1 MRALL
6 LAAAAVA
13 VALPV
18 VPAQTWSTAA
28 CGPAAVSVGDYRQ
41 YEGTGGPGTTGFAFA
56 VTVATDP
63 GCTATGS
70 VNYVT
75 EHITTTP
82 SDIVAASGTLT
93 WTDSTTATAVVVG
106 VVRDSAPEPEEAF
119 ALRLYGAQNLVITRD
134 RGRGQIIDDDLPPVE
149 TSLDGGKICWR
160 YEGTAEVGV
169 HTSTP
174 ARAPITL
181 HYRTIHIGN
190 NPPGYYPVKDGLITI
205 PTGSTRG
212 TATIRLKPDQSL
224 PDDQFYVEIFS
235 PSAGTLGLSKVPVT
249 VKSKR

>member
-18 VPAQTWSTAA
+18 VPAQTWTTAA
-28 CGPAAVSVGDYRQ
+28 CGPATVSAGDYRQ
-41 YEGTGGPGTTGFAFA
+41 YEGTGPGTTAFTFL
-56 VTVATDP
+56 VTVSTAP

-75 EHITTTP
+75 EHVSTTP
-82 SDIVAASGTLT
+82 ADLVAASGTLT
-93 WTDSTTATAVVVG
+93 WTDSTTAAAVVVG

-119 ALRLYGAQNLVITRD
+119 SLRLSGAQNLVIAKD

-160 YEGTAEVGV
+160 YEGSVDLGV

-181 HYRTIHIGN
+181 HYRTIHTGT

-205 PTGSTRG
+205 PVGATRG
-212 TATIRLKPDQSL
+212 TATIRLKTDQSL

-235 PSAGTLGLSKVPVT
+235 PSAGTLGLTKVPVT
-249 VKSKR
+249 VKTKR